1 MKTKNKGQALTEFA
15 LILPILLLL
24 ILGIIE
30 GARIIW
36 AFVTVQNAA
45 REAAR
50 YGVTGQPFDEFAN
63 PWTLRPD
70 RYAGCNP
77 QFNDAGQLIYTPDLA
92 SPIPD
97 SATSTVRR
105 GETQMRPSSV
115 IA

>member
-1 MKTKNKGQALTEFA
+1 MARGYELMKTKSKGQALTEFA

-50 YGVTGQPFDEFAN
+50 YAVTAGPGAAA
-63 PWTLRPD
+63 TGSSPD
-70 RYAGCNP
+70 RERFQEHRKP
-77 QFNDAGQLIYTPDLA
+77 PLQDFRI
-92 SPIPD
+92 
-97 SATSTVRR
+97 
-105 GETQMRPSSV
+105 GES
-115 IA
+115 